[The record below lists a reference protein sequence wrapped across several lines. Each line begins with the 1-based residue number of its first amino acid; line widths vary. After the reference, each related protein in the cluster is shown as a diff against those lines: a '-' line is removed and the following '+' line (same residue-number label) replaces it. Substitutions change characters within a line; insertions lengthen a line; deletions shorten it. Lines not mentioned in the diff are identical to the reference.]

1 MEKYIIIGHKN
12 PDTDSIVSAI
22 VAQDYFKEV
31 LDKDAKAYRA
41 GELNNESRFVL
52 DKYDIKAPELVSEA
66 NKNDRIALVDHNETT
81 QTFDKLNFSQV
92 EYIFDHHKLSL
103 STEKPIYLRNE
114 PLGSTSSL
122 LAKMFKENRRDVSEK
137 NAKLLLAGILSDTLN
152 FTSPTTTDED
162 KRIVSELNDIAKVDI
177 KRFVGEMFEAKS
189 SLEGI
194 STSDIINLDYKIFNI
209 GKYKVGVGT
218 WETTSPATVNV
229 KKNEIFN
236 LLKKKKETEHL
247 DYLYFMIV
255 DILRQ
260 NCDLYIISEDEK
272 MLAEKVFGGKTE
284 NGVMFLDGVVS
295 RKKQIAPPLTEALT
309 K

>member
-1 MEKYIIIGHKN
+1 MEKYIIIGHKS

-52 DKYDIKAPELVSEA
+52 DKYDIKAPELVSKV
-66 NKNDRIALVDHNETT
+66 NKNDRIALVDHNEMT

-162 KRIVSELNDIAKVDI
+162 KRIVSELNDIAKVNI

-189 SLEGI
+189 SLDGI
-194 STSDIINLDYKIFNI
+194 STNDIINLDYKIFNM

-229 KKNEIFN
+229 KKDEIFS

-260 NCDLYIISEDEK
+260 NCDLYIIGEDEK
-272 MLAEKVFGGKTE
+272 MLAEKVFRGKTE

-295 RKKQIAPPLTEALT
+295 RKKQITPPLTEALT